1 MDILDYEKE
10 EIIIDTLKEKI
21 EIEKASKTLFKNNKT
36 ITKEELKQKLK
47 QYKKKYDYIL
57 VNNSPECFFELNKT
71 ILEEADK
78 IIFVI
83 EKNIKDIRISNN
95 LLKIYETNWKIETKK
110 IDIVLN
116 NIRNT
121 RKIDIIPYER
131 KTTEKK
137 EITLNNYKNLIKI

>member
-1 MDILDYEKE
+1 MDILDDEKE